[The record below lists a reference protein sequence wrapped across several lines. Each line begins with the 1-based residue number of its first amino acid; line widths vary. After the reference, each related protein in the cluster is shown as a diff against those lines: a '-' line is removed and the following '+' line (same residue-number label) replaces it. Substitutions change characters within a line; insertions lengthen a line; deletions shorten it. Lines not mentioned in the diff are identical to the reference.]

1 MNRLFI
7 VCLLVCA
14 SVNSVWSQNKDSLSI
29 GIDEHLGQI
38 IPGDI
43 RVINEQGQWVSLDT
57 LIKRPTVIA
66 LVYFRCPGICSPLM
80 EGMANLMDISPM
92 VPGADYDMLT
102 ISFDPRENIDLGIR
116 KKRNYVQQMSKKEI
130 ASTHWQFFASD
141 TANIHRLTEAI
152 GFRYKQV
159 GNDYL
164 HTATLTIVSPDRKIT
179 RYLNGTYFLPFELK
193 MATIE
198 ASKGLPGPTI
208 NKVLQYCYSYSPE
221 SQNYVMDITKV
232 AGIIIAFMLV
242 MFVLYLI
249 IRKK

>member
-1 MNRLFI
+1 MVRLFL
-7 VCLLVCA
+7 VCLLLWFTIG
-14 SVNSVWSQNKDSLSI
+14 SVHPQVQDSLSI
-29 GIDEHLGQI
+29 GIEERLGQV

-43 RVINEQGQWVSLDT
+43 KIVNEQGQWVSLDT

-80 EGMANLMDISPM
+80 EGIANLMDASPL
-92 VPGADYDMLT
+92 VPGTDYDMLT

-116 KKRNYVQQMSKKEI
+116 KKRNYVQQMNKSDL
-130 ASTHWQFFASD
+130 AGRHWQFFASD
-141 TANIHRLTEAI
+141 TLNIRRLTKAV
-152 GFRYKQV
+152 GFKYKQV

-198 ASKGLPGPTI
+198 AAKGLPGPTI

-232 AGIIIAFMLV
+232 AGILIVFMLV